1 MSTELGTGF
10 ALVVEPGEVRREDVG
25 PGRDPRFGKLDR
37 AAKLLAL
44 GAARALAGRALV
56 GERTGVVL
64 ASFTGCL
71 AADER
76 FDETRARP
84 EGPSPALFPATLPTA
99 PAAELSIRLG
109 LGGPVFSV
117 RAGIRTALA
126 LALSLVR
133 AGDAELVLACG
144 LEVPASG
151 DKALLGIDT
160 RESVSVFVVDHA
172 LAGRVRV
179 PVTDTLDLPR
189 GPLLANEDALALA
202 RELGL

>member
-1 MSTELGTGF
+1 M
-10 ALVVEPGEVRREDVG
+10 RREDVG
-25 PGRDPRFGKLDR
+25 SEPDPRFGKLDR

-56 GERTGVVL
+56 RERTGVVL

-84 EGPSPALFPATLPTA
+84 EGPSPALFPATLPTS

-126 LALSLVR
+126 LASSLVR

-144 LEVPASG
+144 LEVPARG
-151 DKALLGIDT
+151 VKTLLGTDA
-160 RESVSVFVVDHA
+160 RESVSVLVVDRA
-172 LAGRVRV
+172 LALRARL

-189 GPLLANEDALALA
+189 GPLLANEEALALA
-202 RELGL
+202 AELGLRAPWSNSTP